1 MATTPQSISP
11 GAGASADAPSLA
23 VSFLR
28 ALMDRH
34 GLPRYRQSAWLADAM
49 GLSVEP
55 GTVLVCRDA
64 MGLSYSQAHRRMTG
78 ASPWSLE
85 DLAKVAAL
93 FGENLSDLVS
103 AGQPQTAVPG
113 VMDVG
118 GVRLSCQLWLGDAVD
133 QPRPD
138 SLVAVK
144 TSSGW
149 AAVVAREASEGTTYR
164 IERLEA
170 RPLATARK
178 VVAVLDDDE
187 DLTNS
192 IVAHLE
198 ASGYDARPFYKTA
211 VNSFLRDTAYSLLAA
226 AAAQR
231 YDGYVV
237 DWIVGERSVLKLI
250 ASLRAQDAEC
260 PIVVLTAQVL
270 SGVVDEQDIADAV
283 KRYDLVFSEKPV
295 RTSILSATLTRAF
308 AAAPR

>member
-1 MATTPQSISP
+1 MPTTPEPLTPDGGGSP
-11 GAGASADAPSLA
+11 ADGTSLA
-23 VSFLR
+23 VSFVR
-28 ALMDRH
+28 ALLERH
-34 GLPRYRQSAWLADAM
+34 GLPKYRQSAWLA
-49 GLSVEP
+49 
-55 GTVLVCRDA
+55 DA

-85 DLAKVAAL
+85 DLARVAAL
-93 FGENLSDLVS
+93 FGESLSELVS
-103 AGQPQTAVPG
+103 AGQPQASVPG
-113 VMDVG
+113 VIDVG
-118 GVRLSCQLWLGDAVD
+118 GARLACQLWLGDAVD
-133 QPRPD
+133 QPRSD

-149 AAVVAREASEGTTYR
+149 SAVVASEASEGVAYR

-170 RPLATARK
+170 RPVAAARK
-178 VVAVLDDDE
+178 VIAVLDDDQ

-192 IVAHLE
+192 IVAHFE

-211 VNSFLRDTAYSLLAA
+211 DLLAS

-231 YDGYVV
+231 YDGFVV
-237 DWIVGERSVLKLI
+237 DWIVGEKSVLKLI
-250 ASLRAQDAEC
+250 SSLREQDPKC

-295 RTSILSATLTRAF
+295 RTSILVATLTRAF
-308 AAAPR
+308 ASATGS

>member
-1 MATTPQSISP
+1 MNTTPEPLAPSGGSP
-11 GAGASADAPSLA
+11 SGEAPSLA
-23 VSFLR
+23 VSFVR
-28 ALMDRH
+28 SLMERH
-34 GLPRYRQSAWLADAM
+34 GLPKYRQSAWLADA
-49 GLSVEP
+49 
-55 GTVLVCRDA
+55 T
-64 MGLSYSQAHRRMTG
+64 GLSYSQAHRRMTG

-85 DLAKVAAL
+85 DLARVAGL
-93 FGENLSDLVS
+93 FGETLSDLVN
-103 AGQPQTAVPG
+103 AGQPQTSVPG
-113 VMDVG
+113 VMEVG
-118 GVRLSCQLWLGDAVD
+118 EARLACQLWLGDAVD

-138 SLVAVK
+138 SLVAIK

-149 AAVVAREASEGTTYR
+149 SAVVASEASEGIAYR

-170 RPLATARK
+170 RPVATARK
-178 VVAVLDDDE
+178 VIAVLDDDQ

-192 IVAHLE
+192 IVAHFE

-211 VNSFLRDTAYSLLAA
+211 DLLAS

-237 DWIVGERSVLKLI
+237 DWIVGEKSVLKLI
-250 ASLRAQDAEC
+250 ASLREHDPKC

-295 RTSILSATLTRAF
+295 RTSILAATLTRLLASET
-308 AAAPR
+308 A

>member
-1 MATTPQSISP
+1 MTTALPSTPEGVALPSHET
-11 GAGASADAPSLA
+11 PSLA
-23 VSFLR
+23 VSYVR

-34 GLPRYRQSAWLADAM
+34 GLPKYRQSAWLADA
-49 GLSVEP
+49 L
-55 GTVLVCRDA
+55 
-64 MGLSYSQAHRRMTG
+64 GLSYSQAHRRMTG

-93 FGENLSDLVS
+93 FGESLSDLVAAS
-103 AGQPQTAVPG
+103 RPQGSITAV
-113 VMDVG
+113 MAVG
-118 GVRLSCQLWLGDAVD
+118 AARLPCELWLGDAIE

-144 TSSGW
+144 TSAGW
-149 AAVVAREASEGTTYR
+149 SALVASEATEGIAYR

-170 RPLATARK
+170 RPVASTRK
-178 VVAVLDDDE
+178 VIAVLDDDQ

-192 IVAHLE
+192 IVAHFE

-211 VNSFLRDTAYSLLAA
+211 DLLAS

-231 YDGYVV
+231 YDGFVV
-237 DWIVGERSVLKLI
+237 DWIVGEKSVIRLI
-250 ASLRAQDAEC
+250 DSLREQDAKC

-270 SGVVDEQDIADAV
+270 SGVVDEADIAEAV

-295 RTSILSATLTRAF
+295 RTSILTATLTRAF
-308 AAAPR
+308 AAAER